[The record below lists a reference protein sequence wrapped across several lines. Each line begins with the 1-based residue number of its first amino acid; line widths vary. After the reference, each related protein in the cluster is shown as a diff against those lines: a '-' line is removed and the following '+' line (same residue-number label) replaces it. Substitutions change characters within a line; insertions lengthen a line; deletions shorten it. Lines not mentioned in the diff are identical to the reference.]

1 MLVDHVRELVE
12 AGFEFV
18 HDTSNGQVDC
28 HYHVFFEVSV
38 QESRLLTSF
47 HVSQIMKQ
55 TPPEES
61 NDMKTI
67 EVDFNDLVRDGK
79 VRVAATVASGVE
91 IGDTVL
97 LTEEAEGMQLEA
109 TVAEIDGDFVY
120 FDLGWN
126 RISGKSPSQ
135 EPTSSSQLV

>member
-1 MLVDHVRELVE
+1 
-12 AGFEFV
+12 
-18 HDTSNGQVDC
+18 
-28 HYHVFFEVSV
+28 
-38 QESRLLTSF
+38 
-47 HVSQIMKQ
+47 MKQ